1 MEHDVTVLPQSFMD
15 WLCLKPRVILVK
27 GVGRVHIAQT
37 NLNGPA
43 FNPLWSDAPGR
54 WQVDGKVGDMNET
67 LARAVA
73 LGAEMPVEVM
83 AADAPDGLP
92 FVVEYWLARL
102 ERWFVGPR
110 RLGMAAPQ
118 PPAGWTIVSLDGG
131 SRLFLEVADER
142 PLVQEAVADFNKR
155 WSRLWR

>member
-1 MEHDVTVLPQSFMD
+1 
-15 WLCLKPRVILVK
+15 
-27 GVGRVHIAQT
+27 VHIAQT

-83 AADAPDGLP
+83 AADAP
-92 FVVEYWLARL
+92 E
-102 ERWFVGPR
+102 PR
-110 RLGMAAPQ
+110 MVPVLRSDTEAAQ
-118 PPAGWTIVSLDGG
+118 RALQMMSDFIQDCN
-131 SRLFLEVADER
+131 RDLFLDASLYSGWVIAER
-142 PLVQEAVADFNKR
+142 LRRGGA
-155 WSRLWR
+155 